1 MEWILKVPKNVGSIG
16 DKAFERCGKL
26 KKVQI
31 PDSVTHFGYWTF
43 SSKPTIYAWVFD
55 TCEKLS
61 EEDNAQIESI
71 IQVCNARADA
81 NNYFCKLIAS

>member
-1 MEWILKVPKNVGSIG
+1 MEWILTSIKVPKNVGSIG

-43 SSKPTIYAWVFD
+43 SSKPTIYCNTDSRAARYA
-55 TCEKLS
+55 T
-61 EEDNAQIESI
+61 ES
-71 IQVCNARADA
+71 N
-81 NNYFCKLIAS
+81 FPSCKPYELYDKEA